1 MRKVVW
7 TLTGLALLHNLITLA
22 RENEEEKQWAWARNI
37 RIMEFPLNIKECVCV
52 CVCYLTHKGCPLF
65 HFGGLFQYEMETCL
79 YLCFPQK
86 AVLMWGT

>member
-7 TLTGLALLHNLITLA
+7 ALTGLALLRNLITLA

-52 CVCYLTHKGCPLF
+52 CVCVCVLSDSQRLSS
-65 HFGGLFQYEMETCL
+65 
-79 YLCFPQK
+79 FPFRG
-86 AVLMWGT
+86 ACSV